1 MVFGETALLM
11 TVSWALGLGLG
22 LGLFAGFRSGVLLP
36 RGIPV
41 PFWHVGPLL
50 VSLALPVVAQVF
62 AVVTV
67 LGRLRRIDPVQ
78 IIERRG

>member
-1 MVFGETALLM
+1 M
-11 TVSWALGLGLG
+11 TLVLGGRPG
-22 LGLFAGFRSGVLLP
+22 AGAGTLRGVPGGVLLP

-41 PFWHVGPLL
+41 PFWHAGPLL
-50 VSLALPVVAQVF
+50 VSVALPMVAQVF